1 MGSSPRRQASINSS
15 HSADMAV
22 DITKDNFQAM
32 LPVIK
37 EALDKCKHMRQ
48 LLSLQVLNIIQLMYV
63 LMREGAFSMQAPFML
78 LTVK

>member
-1 MGSSPRRQASINSS
+1 
-15 HSADMAV
+15 MAV